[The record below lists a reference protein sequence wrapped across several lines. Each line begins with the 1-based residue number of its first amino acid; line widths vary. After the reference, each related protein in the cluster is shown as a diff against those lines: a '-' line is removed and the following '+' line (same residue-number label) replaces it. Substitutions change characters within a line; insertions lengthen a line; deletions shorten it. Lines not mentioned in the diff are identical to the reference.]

1 MKIDNEFLNVHSF
14 TLAGKIQTDTAGNKL
29 VFSVTTPTTKSG
41 VYFWLSKSGSSFEVR
56 YVGKAGSG
64 PKMRMQQHQQG
75 ANKPESIERRQRI
88 IESFDK
94 RSKSLEIWF
103 RESLCEP
110 VGTLSR
116 RPVSYYS
123 TEEEALIAEFNP
135 PLNRAKSSSNNTI
148 DSIESGLLDAGG
160 DQKDMWI
167 NVHETLDRKAT
178 DKILKLLKDQIKKEW
193 KNLDLKVIGSYTLK
207 ESPRL
212 ANKCL
217 LVFGKLLKNNFASHQ
232 KYFLITLEGKPHIG
246 ILNALLPKGGR
257 NCCPDDETKFSSFDQ
272 KELAIL
278 FKNYSLNADYFR
290 ASKNS

>member
-41 VYFWLSKSGSSFEVR
+41 VYFWLSKSGSNYEVR

-75 ANKPESIERRQRI
+75 ANKPESSERRQRI
-88 IESFDK
+88 IECFDK
-94 RSKSLEIWF
+94 KSQCLEIWF
-103 RESLCEP
+103 RESVYEP
-110 VGTLSR
+110 VGTLSSR
-116 RPVSYYS
+116 AVSYYS
-123 TEEEALIAEFNP
+123 TEEEALITKFNP

-167 NVHETLDRKAT
+167 NVHETLDRKAI

-207 ESPRL
+207 ESPNL

-217 LVFGKLLKNNFASHQ
+217 LVFGKLLKNNFAPHH
-232 KYFLITLEGKPHIG
+232 KYFLITLEGKPHVG
-246 ILNALLPKGGR
+246 ILNALLPKGAR
-257 NCCPDDETKFSSFDQ
+257 NCCPDNETKFSSFDQ
-272 KELAIL
+272 KELANL
-278 FKNYSLNADYFR
+278 FKNYPLNPGYFR
-290 ASKNS
+290 